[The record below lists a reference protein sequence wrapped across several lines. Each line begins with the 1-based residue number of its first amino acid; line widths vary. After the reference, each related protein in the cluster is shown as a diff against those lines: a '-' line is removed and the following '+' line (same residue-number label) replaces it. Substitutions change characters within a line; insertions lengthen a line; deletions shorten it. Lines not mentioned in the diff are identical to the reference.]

1 MRHPDHLT
9 QLTAFLPLSLVTL
22 FMKVSVFEMHNQVLT
37 VRDPKLSVSQW
48 RSFYWALTKAQRL
61 ENMLI
66 SN

>member
-48 RSFYWALTKAQRL
+48 RSFYWALT
-61 ENMLI
+61 
-66 SN
+66 